1 MELSVVIPTRNRA
14 VSLARLLT
22 SLSQQPYPLKEVI
35 VVDASDD
42 PPGEERLRQE
52 FPELPLR
59 HRRAAPSVCRQRNL
73 GIRAATA
80 PFVFLCDDDI
90 EVTPSYLPE
99 IMDYWHRHPEAGAVT
114 GLVLQRNESGEWA
127 YRFPPKKFRQ
137 LLITFIL
144 QTSVWGDLD
153 QIPVTA
159 LNRLPLRLLKRFYRR
174 RGNTFSLAGFPLVTD
189 FSAPVLTAS
198 VYGLGASVMRR
209 EWLLEH
215 PYEERLDPYGI
226 GDNYGIAI
234 AFPQEQPVHVL
245 REIFVYHH
253 QAAENRLPPEVVY
266 FRRMAALRYF
276 MRQSNRFGIFHRVML
291 RWSLAGNAVWQFLH
305 GRIALAGASLRAMF
319 QETSITS

>member
-14 VSLARLLT
+14 NSLARLLT

-42 PPGEERLRQE
+42 PPGKERLRRE
-52 FPELPLR
+52 FSDLPLLYLT
-59 HRRAAPSVCRQRNL
+59 AAPSVCRQRNL

-80 PFVFLCDDDI
+80 PFIFLCDDDI

-99 IMDYWHRHPEAGAVT
+99 IMNYWQQHPEAGAVT

-127 YRFPPKKFRQ
+127 YQFPPKNFRQ
-137 LLITFIL
+137 LLVKFVL
-144 QTSVWGDLD
+144 QTSVWGEPD
-153 QIPVTA
+153 QIPVTV
-159 LNRLPLRLLKRFYRR
+159 LNRLPLMLLKRFYRR
-174 RGNTFSLAGFPLVTD
+174 RGNTFSLSGFPLVTD
-189 FSAPVLTAS
+189 FSAPVFTAA

-209 EWLLEH
+209 EWLLDH

-234 AFPQEQPVHVL
+234 QFPQQQPVHVL
-245 REIFVYHH
+245 REVFVYHH

-266 FRRMAALRYF
+266 YRRMAALRYF
-276 MRQSNRFGIFHRVML
+276 MRRNRRFGIFNQVML
-291 RWSLAGNAVWQFLH
+291 NWSLAANAVWQLLH
-305 GRIALAGASLRAMF
+305 GKTALAKASLRAIF
-319 QETSITS
+319 HETSIKP